1 MRIVI
6 AEDDLVS
13 RKLLDRAVTALGH
26 SCMVS
31 EDGEAAWKLIQDHQ
45 PDAII
50 SDWMMP
56 KLDGLGLCRRL
67 RAHEEKSGGYTYFVL
82 LTSLSEQTDRL
93 RGMQAG
99 ADDYLTKPLDP
110 DELQLRLICARRI
123 TALHLKLARQQE
135 ELERLN
141 RSYYE
146 DGRIDQLTGIGNR
159 RMMEEDL
166 DRISAQGARYGHGYA
181 VALFDIDFF
190 KKYNDTCGHPAGDE
204 TLRAVAA
211 ALRAAGRRGDVIYRY
226 GGEEFLALLPGQDEV
241 SGRLAADRL
250 RVQVEAMMLPHPGT
264 SPPSTVTVSGG
275 IAAHAAGIELEPAEI
290 IERADRALYL
300 AKETG
305 RNKVANW
312 TEAEAADGADLDA
325 PEA

>member
-13 RKLLDRAVTALGH
+13 RKLIERAVTQLGH
-26 SCMVS
+26 SCMTA
-31 EDGEAAWKLIQDHQ
+31 EDGEAAWKLIEAHQ
-45 PDAII
+45 PDAVI

-56 KLDGLGLCRRL
+56 RLDGLGLCRRL

-93 RGMQAG
+93 RGMQSG

-110 DELQLRLICARRI
+110 NELQLRLICARRI
-123 TALHLKLARQQE
+123 TALHLKIERQQE
-135 ELERLN
+135 ELESLN

-166 DRISAQGARYGHGYA
+166 DRIHAQVVRYGHQYA
-181 VALFDIDFF
+181 VVLFDIDYF

-204 TLRAVAA
+204 TLRTVAA
-211 ALRAAGRRGDVIYRY
+211 ALKAAGRKGDVIYRY
-226 GGEEFLALLPGQDEV
+226 GGEEFLALLPGQNETT
-241 SGRLAADRL
+241 GMIAAERLKG
-250 RVQVEAMMLPHPGT
+250 QVEAMMLPHPGKT
-264 SPPSTVTVSGG
+264 PPGMVTVSGG
-275 IAAHAAGIELEPAEI
+275 IAAHGGDEEKSAAEI
-290 IERADRALYL
+290 IERADRALYT
-300 AKETG
+300 AKESG
-305 RNKVANW
+305 RNRVKAW
-312 TEAEAADGADLDA
+312 SDLQIGDDS
-325 PEA
+325 

>member
-13 RKLLDRAVTALGH
+13 RKLIERAVTQLGH
-26 SCMVS
+26 SCMTA
-31 EDGEAAWKLIQDHQ
+31 EDGEAAWKLIEDHQ
-45 PDAII
+45 PDAVI

-56 KLDGLGLCRRL
+56 RLDGIGLCRRL
-67 RAHEEKSGGYTYFVL
+67 RSHEENAGGYTYFVL
-82 LTSLSEQTDRL
+82 LTSLSEQADRL
-93 RGMQAG
+93 RGMQSG

-110 DELQLRLICARRI
+110 NELQLRLICARRV
-123 TALHLKLARQQE
+123 TALHLKIERQQE

-166 DRISAQGARYGHGYA
+166 DRIHAQVVRYGHRYA
-181 VALFDIDFF
+181 VVLFDIDYF

-211 ALRAAGRRGDVIYRY
+211 ALKAGGRR
-226 GGEEFLALLPGQDEV
+226 AQ
-241 SGRLAADRL
+241 
-250 RVQVEAMMLPHPGT
+250 T
-264 SPPSTVTVSGG
+264 
-275 IAAHAAGIELEPAEI
+275 
-290 IERADRALYL
+290 
-300 AKETG
+300 
-305 RNKVANW
+305 
-312 TEAEAADGADLDA
+312 
-325 PEA
+325 

>member
-13 RKLLDRAVTALGH
+13 RKLIERAVTHLGH
-26 SCMVS
+26 SCMTA
-31 EDGEAAWKLIQDHQ
+31 EDGEAAWRLIEEQR
-45 PDAII
+45 PDAVI

-56 KLDGLGLCRRL
+56 RLDGLGLCRRL
-67 RAHEEKSGGYTYFVL
+67 RAYEEGSGGYTYFIL

-93 RGMQAG
+93 RGMQSG

-110 DELQLRLICARRI
+110 NELQLRLICARRV
-123 TALHLKLARQQE
+123 TALHLKIERQQE

-146 DGRIDQLTGIGNR
+146 DGRIDPLTGIGNR

-166 DRISAQGARYGHGYA
+166 DRIHAQVRRYGHRYA
-181 VALFDIDFF
+181 VVLFDIDYF

-211 ALRAAGRRGDVIYRY
+211 ALRAGGRKGDVIYRY
-226 GGEEFLALLPGQDEV
+226 GGEEFLALLPGQDE
-241 SGRLAADRL
+241 STGRVAAERL
-250 RVQVEAMMLPHPGT
+250 RHQVEAMMLPHPGKT
-264 SPPSTVTVSGG
+264 PPGTVTVSGG
-275 IAAHAAGIELEPAEI
+275 IATHGGADDATPAEI
-290 IERADRALYL
+290 IERADRALYM
-300 AKETG
+300 AKEEG
-305 RNKVANW
+305 RNQIRAW
-312 TEAEAADGADLDA
+312 TELPN
-325 PEA
+325 PEGG

>member
-13 RKLLDRAVTALGH
+13 RKLIERAVTNLGH
-26 SCMVS
+26 SCMTA
-31 EDGEAAWKLIQDHQ
+31 EDGEEAWKLIQDHQ
-45 PDAII
+45 PDAVI

-56 KLDGLGLCRRL
+56 RLDGLGLCRRV
-67 RAHEEKSGGYTYFVL
+67 RTYEEEHGGYTYFVL

-166 DRISAQGARYGHGYA
+166 ERIHAQGTRYGHRYA
-181 VALFDIDFF
+181 IALFDIDFF

-211 ALRAAGRRGDVIYRY
+211 ALRAAGRKGDVIYRY
-226 GGEEFLALLPGQDEV
+226 GGEEFLALFPGQDEET
-241 SGRLAADRL
+241 GWLAADRL
-250 RVQVEAMMLPHPGT
+250 RVQVEAMMLPHPGKT
-264 SPPSTVTVSGG
+264 PPGTVTVSGG
-275 IAAHAAGIELEPAEI
+275 ITAHVGGEEMDHLALV
-290 IERADRALYL
+290 ERADRALYL
-300 AKETG
+300 AKESG
-305 RNKVANW
+305 RNRVASWSDTQASNG
-312 TEAEAADGADLDA
+312 ES
-325 PEA
+325 

>member
-13 RKLLDRAVTALGH
+13 RKLIERAVTHLGH
-26 SCMVS
+26 SCMTA
-31 EDGEAAWKLIQDHQ
+31 ENGEEAWKLIQAHR
-45 PDAII
+45 PDAVI

-56 KLDGLGLCRRL
+56 QLDGLGLCRRL
-67 RAHEEKSGGYTYFVL
+67 RAQEEESGGYTYFVL

-93 RGMQAG
+93 RGMQSG

-110 DELQLRLICARRI
+110 NELQLRLICARRV
-123 TALHLKLARQQE
+123 TALHLKIERQQE

-146 DGRIDQLTGIGNR
+146 DGRVDQLTGIGNR

-166 DRISAQGARYGHGYA
+166 ERLHAQALRYGHRYA
-181 VALFDIDFF
+181 LVLFDIDYF

-211 ALRAAGRRGDVIYRY
+211 AFRAGARKGDVIYRY
-226 GGEEFLALLPGQDEV
+226 GGEEFLALLPGQNE
-241 SGRLAADRL
+241 AAGLIAANRL
-250 RVQVEAMMLPHPGT
+250 REQVEAMLLPHPGKT
-264 SPPSTVTVSGG
+264 PPGTVTVSGG
-275 IAAHAAGIELEPAEI
+275 VASHEGDEGLTTSEL
-290 IERADRALYL
+290 IERADQALYL
-300 AKETG
+300 AKESG
-305 RNKVANW
+305 RNQVKTW
-312 TEAEAADGADLDA
+312 EALRDSSTD
-325 PEA
+325 